1 MIKFGQRKNDT
12 DRIRREAVVFLK
24 QSFPLPA
31 QAPAPRSRIYRALYD
46 AQDFCSRQTLARECG
61 LSLPTVH
68 QYLTELFQAGLVR
81 YSGEERATGGRKAQ
95 GIEIVPDARIALGIS
110 VTGRYLRLAA
120 VDLRLRELAYAR
132 EDFDLTAH
140 LNLFDGAL
148 AGIIEK
154 FLDDFHLDRSRL
166 LGVGITIPGLIS
178 PDGQRITSAP
188 TLGIRDAPL
197 YAITRG
203 IDYPVHV
210 ENDGTA
216 SGHAESIFH
225 RKKESMAYLSL
236 EYGIGGAVL
245 IDSVP
250 YPGTNAK
257 SGEFGHICVEPGG
270 LRCSCGCHGC
280 LEAYCSANRIESG
293 FGVSLDEFF
302 RGAREHDPAYE
313 ALLFDMLRHLAIG
326 INSIHMVLDCDVVL
340 GGFLSEYLQPW
351 LPVLKQYV
359 TAGNPFTENADF
371 VQLSTLRRHIT
382 SHGAA
387 LFFVREF
394 VTGI

>member
-1 MIKFGQRKNDT
+1 MNEMFSN
-12 DRIRREAVVFLK
+12 AVPPV
-24 QSFPLPA
+24 S
-31 QAPAPRSRIYRALYD
+31 PRSRIYRTLYD
-46 AQDFCSRQTLARECG
+46 AQDFCSRQTLARDCG

-68 QYLTELFQAGLVR
+68 QYLTDLFQLGLVR
-81 YSGEERATGGRKAQ
+81 YSGEDLATGGRRAQ
-95 GIEIVPDARIALGIS
+95 GLEIVPDARIALGIS
-110 VTGRYLRLAA
+110 VTGRHLRLSA
-120 VDLRLRELAYAR
+120 VDLRLRELAYCL
-132 EDFDLTAH
+132 ENFDLASH

-154 FLDDFHLDRSRL
+154 FLDDFRLDRSRL

-178 PDGQRITSAP
+178 PDGQRITNAP

-197 YAITRG
+197 YALTRG
-203 IDYPVHV
+203 INYPVHV

-216 SGHAESIFH
+216 SGHAESAFR
-225 RKKESMAYLSL
+225 RKKGNMAYLSL
-236 EYGIGGAVL
+236 EYGLGGAVL
-245 IDSVP
+245 VNSLP
-250 YPGTNAK
+250 YPGSNAK
-257 SGEFGHICVEPGG
+257 SGEFGHMCVEPGG

-280 LEAYCSANRIESG
+280 LEAYCSATRIESG
-293 FGVSLDEFF
+293 LGVSLEEFF
-302 RGAREHDPAYE
+302 RGVKEHRPDYE

-351 LPVLKQYV
+351 LPTLREYA
-359 TAGNPFTENADF
+359 TAGNPFTKNADY

-394 VTGI
+394 VTSI

>member
-1 MIKFGQRKNDT
+1 MIKRTFVTEK
-12 DRIRREAVVFLK
+12 AVDFLK
-24 QSFPLPA
+24 IMFSNTVPSV
-31 QAPAPRSRIYRALYD
+31 APRSRIYRTLYD
-46 AQDFCSRQTLARECG
+46 AQDFCSRQTLARDCG

-68 QYLTELFQAGLVR
+68 QYLTDLFQLGLVR
-81 YSGEERATGGRKAQ
+81 YSGEDLATGGRRAQ
-95 GIEIVPDARIALGIS
+95 GLEIVPDARIALGIS
-110 VTGRYLRLAA
+110 VTGRHLRLSA
-120 VDLRLRELAYAR
+120 VDLRLKELAYCL
-132 EDFDLTAH
+132 ENFDLATH

-178 PDGQRITSAP
+178 PDGQRITNAP

-197 YAITRG
+197 YALTRG
-203 IDYPVHV
+203 INYPVHV

-216 SGHAESIFH
+216 SGHAESAFR
-225 RKKESMAYLSL
+225 RKKGNMAYLSL
-236 EYGIGGAVL
+236 EYGLGGAVL
-245 IDSVP
+245 VNSLP
-250 YPGTNAK
+250 YPGSNSK
-257 SGEFGHICVEPGG
+257 SGEFGHMCVEPGG

-280 LEAYCSANRIESG
+280 LEAYCSATRIESG
-293 FGVSLDEFF
+293 LGVSLEEFF
-302 RGAREHDPAYE
+302 RGVKEHRPDYE

-326 INSIHMVLDCDVVL
+326 INNIHMVLDCDVVL

-351 LPVLKQYV
+351 LPALREYA
-359 TAGNPFTENADF
+359 TAGNPFTENADY

-394 VTGI
+394 VSSI

>member
-1 MIKFGQRKNDT
+1 MNIMFSNT
-12 DRIRREAVVFLK
+12 V
-24 QSFPLPA
+24 QSV
-31 QAPAPRSRIYRALYD
+31 APRSRIYRTLYD
-46 AQDFCSRQTLARECG
+46 AQDFCSRQTLARDCG

-68 QYLTELFQAGLVR
+68 QYLTDLFQLGLVR
-81 YSGEERATGGRKAQ
+81 YSGEDLATGGRRAQ
-95 GIEIVPDARIALGIS
+95 GLEIVPDARIALGIS
-110 VTGRYLRLAA
+110 VTGRHLRLSA
-120 VDLRLRELAYAR
+120 VDLRLRELAYCL
-132 EDFDLTAH
+132 ENYDLASH

-178 PDGQRITSAP
+178 PDGQRITNAP

-197 YAITRG
+197 YALTRG
-203 IDYPVHV
+203 INYPVHV

-216 SGHAESIFH
+216 SGHAESAFR
-225 RKKESMAYLSL
+225 RKKGNMAYLSL
-236 EYGIGGAVL
+236 EYGLGGAVL
-245 IDSVP
+245 VNSLP
-250 YPGTNAK
+250 YPGSNSK
-257 SGEFGHICVEPGG
+257 SGEFGHMCVEPGG

-280 LEAYCSANRIESG
+280 LEAYCSATRIESG
-293 FGVSLDEFF
+293 LGVSLEEFF
-302 RGAREHDPAYE
+302 RGVNEHRPDYE

-351 LPVLKQYV
+351 LPVLREYV
-359 TAGNPFTENADF
+359 TAGNPFTANADF
-371 VQLSTLRRHIT
+371 VQFSTLGRHIT

>member
-1 MIKFGQRKNDT
+1 MFSN
-12 DRIRREAVVFLK
+12 AVPPV
-24 QSFPLPA
+24 S
-31 QAPAPRSRIYRALYD
+31 PRSRIYRTLYD
-46 AQDFCSRQTLARECG
+46 TQDFCSRQTLARDCG

-68 QYLTELFQAGLVR
+68 QYLTDLFQHGLVR
-81 YSGEERATGGRKAQ
+81 YSGEDLATGGRRAQ
-95 GIEIVPDARIALGIS
+95 GLEIVPDARIALGIS
-110 VTGRYLRLAA
+110 VTGRHLRLSA
-120 VDLRLRELAYAR
+120 VDLRLKELAYCL
-132 EDFDLTAH
+132 ENYDLASH

-154 FLDDFHLDRSRL
+154 FLDDFRLDRSRL

-178 PDGQRITSAP
+178 PDGQRITNAP

-197 YAITRG
+197 YPLTRG
-203 IDYPVHV
+203 INYPVHV

-216 SGHAESIFH
+216 SGHAESAFR
-225 RKKESMAYLSL
+225 RKKGNMAYLSL
-236 EYGIGGAVL
+236 EYGLGGAVL
-245 IDSVP
+245 VNSLP
-250 YPGTNAK
+250 YPGSNSK
-257 SGEFGHICVEPGG
+257 SGEFGHMCVEPGG

-280 LEAYCSANRIESG
+280 LEAYCSATRIESG
-293 FGVSLDEFF
+293 LGVSLEEFF
-302 RGAREHDPAYE
+302 RGVKEHRPDYE

-351 LPVLKQYV
+351 LPTLREYA
-359 TAGNPFTENADF
+359 TAGNPFTENADY

-394 VTGI
+394 VSSI

>member
-1 MIKFGQRKNDT
+1 MKNT
-12 DRIRREAVVFLK
+12 FLNTA
-24 QSFPLPA
+24 PLI
-31 QAPAPRSRIYRALYD
+31 APRSRIYRTLYD
-46 AQDFCSRQTLARECG
+46 AKDFCSRQTLARDCA

-68 QYLTELFQAGLVR
+68 QYLTELFQLGLVR
-81 YSGEERATGGRKAQ
+81 YSGEERATGGRRAQ

-110 VTGRYLRLAA
+110 VTGRYLRLSA
-120 VDLRLRELAYAR
+120 VDLRLQELAYCR
-132 EDFDLTAH
+132 ETFDLDSH
-140 LNLFDGAL
+140 LGKLDGAM

-154 FLDDFHLDRSRL
+154 FLDDFHLDRKRL
-166 LGVGITIPGLIS
+166 LGVGIAVPGLIS
-178 PDGQRITSAP
+178 PDGQRISTAP

-197 YAITRG
+197 YALTRG

-216 SGHAESIFH
+216 SGHAESAFH
-225 RKKESMAYLSL
+225 RRKKSMAYLSL
-236 EYGIGGAVL
+236 EDGIGGAVL

-250 YPGTNAK
+250 YPGDNAK

-270 LRCSCGCHGC
+270 LQCSCGCHGC
-280 LEAYCSANRIESG
+280 LEAYCSASRIETT
-293 FGVSLDEFF
+293 FGVSHEEFF
-302 RGAREHDPAYE
+302 RGVREHRPDYE
-313 ALLFDMLRHLAIG
+313 ALLFDMLRHLAVG

-340 GGFLSEYLQPW
+340 GGFFTEYLQDW

-371 VQLSTLRRHIT
+371 VRLSTLRRHIT

-387 LFFVREF
+387 LFYVREF
-394 VTGI
+394 VSGI

>member
-1 MIKFGQRKNDT
+1 MFSN
-12 DRIRREAVVFLK
+12 AVPPV
-24 QSFPLPA
+24 S
-31 QAPAPRSRIYRALYD
+31 PRSRIYRTLYD
-46 AQDFCSRQTLARECG
+46 TQDFCSRQTLARDCG

-68 QYLTELFQAGLVR
+68 QYLTDLFQHGLVR
-81 YSGEERATGGRKAQ
+81 YSGEDLATGGRRAQ
-95 GIEIVPDARIALGIS
+95 GLEIVPDARIALGIS
-110 VTGRYLRLAA
+110 VTGRHLRLSA
-120 VDLRLRELAYAR
+120 VDLRLKELAYCL
-132 EDFDLTAH
+132 ENFDLASH

-154 FLDDFHLDRSRL
+154 FLDDFRLDRSRL

-178 PDGQRITSAP
+178 PDGQRITNAP

-197 YAITRG
+197 YALTRG
-203 IDYPVHV
+203 INYPVHV

-216 SGHAESIFH
+216 SGHAESAFR
-225 RKKESMAYLSL
+225 RKKGNMAYLSL
-236 EYGIGGAVL
+236 EYGLGGAVL
-245 IDSVP
+245 VNSLP
-250 YPGTNAK
+250 YPGSNSK
-257 SGEFGHICVEPGG
+257 SGEFGHMCVEPGG

-280 LEAYCSANRIESG
+280 LEAYCSATRIESG
-293 FGVSLDEFF
+293 LGVSLEEFF
-302 RGAREHDPAYE
+302 RGVKEHRPDYE

-326 INSIHMVLDCDVVL
+326 INNIHMVLDCDVVL

-351 LPVLKQYV
+351 LPTLREYA
-359 TAGNPFTENADF
+359 TAGNPFTENADY

-394 VTGI
+394 VSSI